1 MICKSLSLSINAT
14 RKESFMFF
22 WKRISSFT
30 LGLSLIF
37 FSYGRPVTGQE
48 PREEQKTL
56 EQKAFALLEE
66 IIAQAPTLKLVENRV
81 MIQATAAGLIWKLDE
96 KQARGIFRNAIA
108 GIAEI
113 VSVLDQSN
121 PQYESMVQTLSELRL
136 NLLDIITK
144 FDPQLALE
152 LLNSSRQPAS
162 PRRHSSYS
170 PPDIEVQL
178 EGRLAGLI
186 AARDPQRALQIARTS
201 LTKGLSYELINTLS
215 QLRSSDREAAAALS
229 QEIIARLKAENRMNP
244 DNCGIAFSLAHMFRS
259 QEGAERS
266 FREVLNLLIESA
278 LNASL
283 SNKVNPAELYL
294 ASNLLTQLK
303 PFMPEVEKYA
313 PSRVTA
319 LRQKIAEVDQV
330 IDPQIRSLNDI
341 SKLMQDGTVDAGL
354 EYVAKMPPESSSQ
367 GYQQVIRKAAGMGDY
382 ERARQLANSGLE
394 PIDRK
399 AMLEE
404 IDRQALWQTARQG
417 KLNEARQ
424 MLAKLQ
430 SIEERASTLIQLA
443 GMTNDKNDSETA
455 RQFLA
460 EAFDTVSGKATNY
473 HQLQTQLNVAQAYLP
488 FDPDRSFELVT
499 QIINQLNE
507 LMTAAAALD
516 GFENSYLKNGEWM
529 PSGGSALNNVVITC
543 NQQIAS
549 LARVDFDRAR
559 SLADRWQRGEVQIRA
574 WLMIVETVLSNSKVI
589 AESRIKS
596 KNR

>member
-1 MICKSLSLSINAT
+1 
-14 RKESFMFF
+14 MFF

-30 LGLSLIF
+30 LGLLLIF
-37 FSYGRPVTGQE
+37 LSYDRPVIGQE
-48 PREEQKTL
+48 QREAQKTL
-56 EQKAFALLEE
+56 EQKALALLDE

-81 MIQATAAGLIWKLDE
+81 LTQATAAGLIWKQDE
-96 KQARGIFRNAIA
+96 KQARGILRNAIA

-113 VSVLDQSN
+113 VSSMDQSN
-121 PQYESMVQTLSELRL
+121 PQYDSMVQTLSELRI

-259 QEGAERS
+259 REGDERA

-294 ASNLLTQLK
+294 ASNLLSQLQ

-319 LRQKIAEVDQV
+319 LRQKIAELNQV
-330 IDPQIRSLNDI
+330 NDPHIRSLNDI
-341 SKLMQDGTVDAGL
+341 NKLMQDGTVEAGL

-367 GYQQVIRKAAGMGDY
+367 GYQQVIRKAAGNGEY
-382 ERARQLANSGLE
+382 ERARQIANSGLE
-394 PIDRK
+394 PTDRK
-399 AMLEE
+399 TMLEE

-417 KLNEARQ
+417 KMNEARQ
-424 MLAKLQ
+424 MLTKLH

-443 GMTNDKNDSETA
+443 RMTSEKNDPETA

-460 EAFDTVSGKATNY
+460 EAFDTVAGKATNY
-473 HQLQTQLNVAQAYLP
+473 HHLQTQLNVVQAYVP
-488 FDPDRSFELVT
+488 FDPDRSFELMT
-499 QIINQLNE
+499 QIINQVNE

-516 GFENSYLKNGEWM
+516 GFENNYLKNGEWL
-529 PSGGSALNNVVITC
+529 PSGGSALNNLVVTC
-543 NQQIAS
+543 NQHIAT
-549 LARVDFDRAR
+549 LARADFERAR
-559 SLADRWQRGEVQIRA
+559 SLADRWQRSEVQIRA
-574 WLMIVETVLSNSKVI
+574 WLMIVETVLSNSNVI
-589 AESRIKS
+589 AESSIKS
-596 KNR
+596 QN